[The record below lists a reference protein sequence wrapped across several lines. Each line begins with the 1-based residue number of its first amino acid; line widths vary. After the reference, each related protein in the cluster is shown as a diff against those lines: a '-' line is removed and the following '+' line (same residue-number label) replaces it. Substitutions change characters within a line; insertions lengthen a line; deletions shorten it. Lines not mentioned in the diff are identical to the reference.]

1 METGRGVVWWDF
13 DGTLVSRPMM
23 WAEVAITLLER
34 HAPDHGVSFETMADL
49 VSAGMPWHRP
59 DCAHPE
65 LATPAAWWDAVN
77 RRYAEIFAAVGHPS
91 AATAPALD
99 ALRDDILDSSRY
111 VVFGDAIPALERAQ
125 AAGRRNVI
133 VSNHIPE
140 LADLVQGL
148 NLTRHFA
155 AIVSSGVVGYEKP
168 HPRLFEAALPH
179 VRPGETVWMIGD
191 NPDADCRPVCAMGM
205 KAVLVRG
212 KRSGQF
218 DCEAAGLLEALD
230 LIDARGGYGGNGS

>member
-23 WAEVAITLLER
+23 WAEVALTLLER
-34 HAPDHGVSFETMADL
+34 HAPDHRVSFETMADL

-77 RRYAEIFAAVGHPS
+77 RRYAEIFAAIGHPS

-111 VVFGDAIPALERAQ
+111 VVFDDVIPALERAQ

-148 NLTRHFA
+148 DLTRHFD
-155 AIVSSGVVGYEKP
+155 GD
-168 HPRLFEAALPH
+168 RLF
-179 VRPGETVWMIGD
+179 
-191 NPDADCRPVCAMGM
+191 
-205 KAVLVRG
+205 RG
-212 KRSGQF
+212 RR
-218 DCEAAGLLEALD
+218 L
-230 LIDARGGYGGNGS
+230 

>member
-23 WAEVAITLLER
+23 WAEGAITLLER
-34 HAPDHGVSFETMADL
+34 HAPDHGVSLETMADL

-77 RRYAEIFAAVGHPS
+77 RRYTEIFAAVGHPS
-91 AATAPALD
+91 AATAPALG

-111 VVFGDAIPALERAQ
+111 VVFDDAIPALERAQ

-148 NLTRHFA
+148 DLTRHFA

-168 HPRLFEAALPH
+168 HRQLFEAALPH

-212 KRSGQF
+212 TRSGQF

-230 LIDARGGYGGNGS
+230 LIDARGGYGGNGF

>member
-23 WAEVAITLLER
+23 WAEVALTLLER
-34 HAPDHGVSFETMADL
+34 HAPDHRVSCETMADL

-65 LATPAAWWDAVN
+65 LATPGAWWGAVN
-77 RRYAEIFAAVGHPS
+77 RRYAEIFASIGRPL

-99 ALRDDILDSSRY
+99 ALREDILDSSRY
-111 VVFGDAIPALERAQ
+111 VVFDDVVPALERAKASGQ
-125 AAGRRNVI
+125 RNMI

-140 LADLVQGL
+140 LADLVEGL
-148 NLTRHFA
+148 DLTRHFE
-155 AIVSSGVVGYEKP
+155 AIVSSGVVGFEKP
-168 HPRLFEAALPH
+168 HRRLFEAALPY

-191 NPDADCRPVCAMGM
+191 NPDADCRPVCALGM
-205 KAVLVRG
+205 NAVLVRG
-212 KRSGQF
+212 TRSGQF
-218 DCEAAGLLEALD
+218 DVEAPGLLEALD
-230 LIDARGGYGGNGS
+230 LIGV

>member
-1 METGRGVVWWDF
+1 MLPITRSA
-13 DGTLVSRPMM
+13 SRP
-23 WAEVAITLLER
+23 WRTWSRRACRGTGPI
-34 HAPDHGVSFETMADL
+34 
-49 VSAGMPWHRP
+49 
-59 DCAHPE
+59 CAHPE

-111 VVFGDAIPALERAQ
+111 VVFDDVIPALERAQ

-148 NLTRHFA
+148 DLTRHFD
-155 AIVSSGVVGYEKP
+155 GDRFFRGR
-168 HPRLFEAALPH
+168 RL
-179 VRPGETVWMIGD
+179 
-191 NPDADCRPVCAMGM
+191 
-205 KAVLVRG
+205 
-212 KRSGQF
+212 
-218 DCEAAGLLEALD
+218 
-230 LIDARGGYGGNGS
+230 

>member
-1 METGRGVVWWDF
+1 MKASTCVVWWDF

-23 WAEVAITLLER
+23 WAEVALRLLER
-34 HAPDHGVSFETMADL
+34 HAPDHRVSFEAMASL
-49 VSAGMPWHRP
+49 VSEGMPWHRT

-65 LATPAAWWDAVN
+65 LSTSAAWWGAVN
-77 RRYAEIFAAVGHPS
+77 RRYEEIFATLGHPS
-91 AATAPALD
+91 APTAQALE
-99 ALRDDILDSSRY
+99 ALREDILDTSRY
-111 VVFGDAIPALERAQ
+111 AVFDDVVPALERVT

-140 LADLVQGL
+140 LTDLVHGL
-148 NLTRHFA
+148 DLTRHFD

-168 HPRLFEAALPH
+168 HRRLFEAALRY

-191 NPDADCRPVCAMGM
+191 NADADCLPVCEMGM

-212 KRSGQF
+212 VGGGLFER
-218 DCEAAGLLEALD
+218 EAPGLLEAVE
-230 LIDARGGYGGNGS
+230 LIGA

>member
-1 METGRGVVWWDF
+1 VETGRGVVWWDF

-34 HAPDHGVSFETMADL
+34 HAPDHQVSFETMADL

-59 DCAHPE
+59 DHAHPE
-65 LATPAAWWDAVN
+65 LVTPRAWWDAVN

-179 VRPGETVWMIGD
+179 VRRGETVWMIGD
-191 NPDADCRPVCAMGM
+191 NRDADCRPVCAMGM